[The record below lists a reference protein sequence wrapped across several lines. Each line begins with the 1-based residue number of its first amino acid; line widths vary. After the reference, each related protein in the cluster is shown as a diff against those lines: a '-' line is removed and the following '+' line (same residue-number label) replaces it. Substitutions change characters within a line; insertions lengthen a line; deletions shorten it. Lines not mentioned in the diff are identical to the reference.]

1 MSVSLSQSNP
11 SMAAVVTNIGIVD
24 HQLPEDTHNLYD
36 VTLFTDRIKTLVT
49 RSPFLVDSWI
59 SEITA
64 IHRRRLHRL
73 IVGLDIEWRP
83 NDRYSDNP
91 AATLQLCVGRRC
103 LIFQLLYSPEIPQSL
118 IDFLNNPIYTFVG
131 VGINSDVEKLIEDY
145 GLSVATTVDLR
156 TLAADCGM
164 TELRNAGLKT
174 MAREVLGKVIEKP
187 QRITRS
193 RWDNEWLYPE
203 QQSQISASSTT
214 SYRTTPTTST
224 T

>member
-1 MSVSLSQSNP
+1 
-11 SMAAVVTNIGIVD
+11 MAAVVTNIGIVD

-164 TELRNAGLKT
+164 TELRNAG
-174 MAREVLGKVIEKP
+174 
-187 QRITRS
+187 ITRS

-203 QQSQISASSTT
+203 QVQYACIDAFLSFEIGRCFNASE
-214 SYRTTPTTST
+214 Y
-224 T
+224 